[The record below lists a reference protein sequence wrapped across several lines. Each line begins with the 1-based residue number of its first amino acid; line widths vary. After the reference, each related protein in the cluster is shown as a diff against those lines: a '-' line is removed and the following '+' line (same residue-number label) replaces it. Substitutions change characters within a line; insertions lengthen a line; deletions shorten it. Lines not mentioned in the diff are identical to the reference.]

1 MHFVIAYD
9 VVKDRGSEKVMNT
22 LKNFGLRV
30 QYSVFECEL
39 TTKRLGEL
47 RERLRTLID
56 PRRDRVHIYPLCDA
70 CFFRTESLGLEAKY
84 LKEGPGGLRKTRR
97 APAVL

>member
-1 MHFVIAYD
+1 VHFVVAYD
-9 VVKDRGSEKVMNT
+9 VVKDRRREKVMNT

-39 TTKRLGEL
+39 TTGKLEEL

-56 PRRDRVHIYPLCDA
+56 PRRDRLHIYPLCDA
-70 CFFRTESLGLEAKY
+70 CWSRLTAAPGNVWTAK
-84 LKEGPGGLRKTRR
+84 
-97 APAVL
+97 

>member
-1 MHFVIAYD
+1 VHFVVAYD
-9 VVKDRGSEKVMNT
+9 VVKDRRREKVMNT

-39 TTKRLGEL
+39 TTGKLEEL

-56 PRRDRVHIYPLCDA
+56 PRRDRLHIYPLCDA
-70 CFFRTESLGLEAKY
+70 CFFRSESLGLEGRD
-84 LKEGPGGLRKTRR
+84 LTRGL
-97 APAVL
+97 

>member
-1 MHFVIAYD
+1 MHFVVAYD
-9 VVKDRGSEKVMNT
+9 IVKDRRREKVMNT

-39 TTKRLGEL
+39 TMGKLNEL
-47 RERLRTLID
+47 RQRLQTLID

-70 CFFRTESLGLEAKY
+70 CYFRSESLGLEGKNRT
-84 LKEGPGGLRKTRR
+84 GGL
-97 APAVL
+97 